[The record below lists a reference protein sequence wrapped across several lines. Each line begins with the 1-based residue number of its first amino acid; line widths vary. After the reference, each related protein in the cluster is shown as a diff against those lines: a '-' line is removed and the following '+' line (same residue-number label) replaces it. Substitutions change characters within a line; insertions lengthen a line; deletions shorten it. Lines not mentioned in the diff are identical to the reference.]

1 MNIFDKWHKIDG
13 TKIEDLED
21 YIRTEAAKVYSEKL
35 TIMIGT
41 DSNIRHKRKQNQRT
55 INFMTIIAFKRGN
68 NGAHLI
74 KRRDEEVKSH
84 YISMDM
90 KLNGEIQRTSELALW
105 IRDVINID
113 VEVHLD
119 LNPSELEGSHRIYK
133 YIKGYFES
141 LGFKTLY
148 KPEAQVSLASDY
160 YL

>member
-13 TKIEDLED
+13 PKIEDLED
-21 YIRTEAAKVYSEKL
+21 YIRNEISKEYSEKL

-41 DSNIRHKRKQNQRT
+41 DSMIKHRRKQNQRVISFLT
-55 INFMTIIAFKRGN
+55 VIAFKRGN

-84 YISMDM
+84 YISIDM

-105 IRDVINID
+105 VRDVINID

-119 LNPSELEGSHRIYK
+119 VNPDEEAGSNRVYK

-148 KPEAQVSLASDY
+148 KPEASISLCADY